1 VTDRTVQRG
10 QCRPVAQMTPLP
22 TSRLLQ
28 SLLDAGQAGPAPP
41 NLADLPP
48 PGPGPS
54 LSAVLQVM
62 RDDER

>member
-1 VTDRTVQRG
+1 
-10 QCRPVAQMTPLP
+10 MTPLP